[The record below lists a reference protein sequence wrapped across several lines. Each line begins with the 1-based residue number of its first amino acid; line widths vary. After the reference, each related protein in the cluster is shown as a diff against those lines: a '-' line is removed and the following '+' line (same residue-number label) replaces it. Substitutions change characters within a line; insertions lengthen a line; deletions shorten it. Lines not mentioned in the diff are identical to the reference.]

1 MTFEELLK
9 EKNISAFRLSKDS
22 GVPNATISDLK
33 LQKTT
38 FMNMRVDN
46 AYKIAN
52 ALDLSLDDL
61 VKLLK

>member
-33 LQKTT
+33 LQKTS
-38 FMNMRVDN
+38 FGKMRVDN
-46 AYKIAN
+46 AYKIAK
-52 ALDLSLDDL
+52 SLGMQIEDIIE
-61 VKLLK
+61 KLK